1 MPNAP
6 VSNRSPS
13 QVSDEEREQI
23 LAEAEAG
30 DVSIAEVARRHE
42 VNPDDVYRWRYLARQ
57 QLVAEKFLKKGALV
71 YIEGTLQTRKW
82 SGSDG
87 VEKYTTEII
96 LQGYNAT
103 LTMLDSNGG
112 SGNDQKE
119 G

>member
-1 MPNAP
+1 VNF
-6 VSNRSPS
+6 
-13 QVSDEEREQI
+13 
-23 LAEAEAG
+23 
-30 DVSIAEVARRHE
+30 SIATSESWKDKQTGERREKTEWHRI
-42 VNPDDVYRWRYLARQ
+42 VVFSDGLAG
-57 QLVAEKFLKKGALV
+57 VAEKFLKKGALV